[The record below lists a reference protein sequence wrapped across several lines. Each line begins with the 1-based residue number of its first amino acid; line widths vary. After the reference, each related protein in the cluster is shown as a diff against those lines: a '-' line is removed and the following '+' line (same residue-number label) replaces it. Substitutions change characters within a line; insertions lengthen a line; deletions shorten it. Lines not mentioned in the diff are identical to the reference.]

1 MDYYGYGGRSEE
13 QRRKQEEQREKNRE
27 AMRRYWANITPEQR
41 EERKRKAAETR
52 KASREAE
59 EARQARARS
68 YRERAQKAA
77 ATRRRNNGT
86 EHLSAADLEWR
97 KIEKRREYQAAYKKR
112 AAAKR
117 KERRAAERE
126 IRMPTVWRNV
136 PGDPKGSKP
145 HEFRGIASYIL
156 YRRNEKFWAYVD
168 QSGGDDA
175 CWPWHGNYY
184 YDHLRGEMS
193 KYGAAYFERGYST
206 GAHRAS
212 WMLTH
217 GVYIPGYLVV
227 DHLCNTPWCVNPDHL
242 EVVTQG
248 ENNRRTHHR
257 EPEITRQSTSS
268 VPPWNDRWYPF
279 GRRKYD
285 ENGELKE
292 KYRDY
297 DIDDDKIPPL
307 PFDPDDYP
315 ADRHIHFPREP
326 LDPPSLGFGPGA
338 VGPAPRQEPIGG
350 YVNEEP
356 LLADDEEF

>member
-1 MDYYGYGGRSEE
+1 MDDEE
-13 QRRKQEEQREKNRE
+13 IYRRARE
-27 AMRRYWANITPEQR
+27 ATRRYWDNITPEQR

-52 KASREAE
+52 RRNREIE
-59 EARQARARS
+59 EARWERDRKN
-68 YRERAQKAA
+68 RERALKAA

-86 EHLSAADLEWR
+86 EHMSVADLEWR

-126 IRMPTVWRNV
+126 IRMPTEWRTV
-136 PGDPKGSKP
+136 PGGGTTPY
-145 HEFRGIASYIL
+145 EFRGVASYIL
-156 YRRNEKFWAYVD
+156 HRRNERFWAYVD

-268 VPPWNDRWYPF
+268 EPPWNDRWYPF

-292 KYRDY
+292 EYRDY
-297 DIDDDKIPPL
+297 DPDEDKIPPL

-315 ADRHIHFPREP
+315 ADRHLHFPREP
-326 LDPPSLGFGPGA
+326 PESPIGPGA
-338 VGPAPRQEPIGG
+338 VDTRKQEPIGG
-350 YVNEEP
+350 YVYEEP